1 MTIKLIGKI
10 RTEFHSQIITNPSA
24 IWYEPVYEVDGC
36 KGLIMSLKGRSGTGF
51 YPLSGMTKNEA
62 GIICRE
68 GSPKELSLYNLK
80 NAPNFYSNML
90 DELPEIKYY
99 VEND

>member
-10 RTEFHSQIITNPSA
+10 RTEFHSQMITNPSA

-51 YPLSGMTKNEA
+51 YPLSGMSKNEK
-62 GIICRE
+62 GIICKE
-68 GSPKELSLYNLK
+68 CEPKVLSLYDLK
-80 NAPNFYSNML
+80 NVSKFYSNML
-90 DELPEIKYY
+90 DELPEIKYD